1 VSTMRRL
8 GKALH
13 VSKRGSLILRTDKT
27 PPTGPKALVLDKEA
41 NKIGTV
47 LDVFGPVNNPYVSI
61 RPYEG
66 IDIQSLVGQILY
78 LRKVNRQKRKR

>member
-1 VSTMRRL
+1 MMRRL
-8 GKALH
+8 GKVLH

-27 PPTGPKALVLDKEA
+27 PPTGPQALVLDKEA
-41 NKIGTV
+41 NEIGIV

-66 IDIQSLVGQILY
+66 TDTQSLVGQILY
-78 LRKVNRQKRKR
+78 LRKSNKHKKKR

>member
-1 VSTMRRL
+1 MRRL
-8 GKALH
+8 GKVLH

-27 PPTGPKALVLDKEA
+27 PPIGPKALVLDKEA
-41 NKIGTV
+41 NKIGTI

-66 IDIQSLVGQILY
+66 IDPYKLVGHLLY
-78 LRKVNRQKRKR
+78 LRKLDKH

>member
-1 VSTMRRL
+1 MRRL
-8 GKALH
+8 GKVLH

-41 NKIGTV
+41 NRIGTV

-61 RPYEG
+61 RLYEG
-66 IDIQSLVGQILY
+66 IDAQRLVGQPLY
-78 LRKVNRQKRKR
+78 LRKLNKPKTR